1 MAVKLFVLG
10 RPGSGKSAAFRQIA
24 EYVEQYYKG
33 WSAQHFNDYEILQE
47 LFLFEKLFQPNDK
60 PRKFQP
66 SKHGGFDVLD
76 FSVLDKALVELEK
89 KVRFGYSQEKDEL
102 IIIEFARDDYGRA
115 LELFRRSFL
124 KDAYF
129 LFINSDINSCI
140 QRVINRVASPTT
152 VDDHFVSED
161 IIRSYYKR
169 QRIPFKLERFDT
181 SNAPKFEVITSRM
194 RIINNRGSQ
203 QDFAKKIN
211 RLIDSII
218 KQEERKEQEERTAI
232 LANAFTQWGHSHIWV
247 LASTLKIRA
256 VTLLGV

>member
-1 MAVKLFVLG
+1 LAVKLFVLG
-10 RPGSGKSAAFRQIA
+10 RPGSGKSAAYRQILK
-24 EYVEQYYKG
+24 YLEQCHRD
-33 WSAQHFNDYEILQE
+33 WSAQHFSDYEILQQMFRFE
-47 LFLFEKLFQPNDK
+47 RLFLSNAK

-66 SKHGGFDVLD
+66 TEHGGFDVLD

-89 KVRFGYSQEKDEL
+89 KVRFGCSQEKDEL
-102 IIIEFARDDYGRA
+102 MIIEFARDDYGRA

-140 QRVINRVASPTT
+140 QRVYDRVANPTT

-169 QRIPFKLERFDT
+169 QRIPFKLERFDA
-181 SNAPKFEVITSRM
+181 SNAPKFQVITSRM
-194 RIINNRGSQ
+194 HLINNKGSQ

-211 RLIDSII
+211 RLISSII
-218 KQEERKEQEERTAI
+218 KREERKEQEERTAI
-232 LANAFTQWGHSHIWV
+232 LASAFTQWGHSHILV
-247 LASTLKIRA
+247 PASALKIRA
-256 VTLLGV
+256 GTLLGV